1 MTSALQHALN
11 VDQEFQAIARAQ
23 RQSVTLIPLTRQRR
37 DEQTWQ
43 AEREPLPQSFQYGQ
57 PLRIVGYFTLQQIDA
72 RMPAAF
78 WFWSGT
84 AGKVWIVVW
93 SIYNAAPQPKLVD
106 VRMIESDV
114 DTEWPVMPGWAKTG

>member
-1 MTSALQHALN
+1 MALQHALN
-11 VDQEFQAIARAQ
+11 VEQEFQAIERAH
-23 RQSVTLIPLTRQRR
+23 RRSITLMPLTRQRH
-37 DEQTWQ
+37 DAQTWQ

-57 PLRIVGYFTLQQIDA
+57 PLRIVGNFTLQQIDS

-93 SIYNAAPQPKLVD
+93 SVYNAASQPQLVD
-106 VRMIESDV
+106 TWMVDSAGDV
-114 DTEWPVMPGWAKTG
+114 EWPVMPAWAK

>member
-1 MTSALQHALN
+1 MSAAQHALN
-11 VDQEFQAIARAQ
+11 VEQEFQAIERTQ
-23 RQSVTLIPLTRQRR
+23 RRSVTLMPLARQRH

-43 AEREPLPQSFQYGQ
+43 AEREPLPQTYRYGH
-57 PLRIVGYFTLQQIDA
+57 PLQIVGNFTLQQIDS

-93 SIYNAAPQPKLVD
+93 SVYNVAPQPQLVD
-106 VRMIESDV
+106 TWMVEGDGDV
-114 DTEWPVMPGWAKTG
+114 EWPVMPAWAK

>member
-1 MTSALQHALN
+1 MALQHALN
-11 VDQEFQAIARAQ
+11 VEQEFQAIERAQ
-23 RQSVTLIPLTRQRR
+23 RRSVTLVPLTRQCH

-57 PLRIVGYFTLQQIDA
+57 PLRIVGYFTLQQIDS

-93 SIYNAAPQPKLVD
+93 SIYNTAPQPQLVD
-106 VRMIESDV
+106 TWMVGGAGDV
-114 DTEWPVMPGWAKTG
+114 EWPVMPAWAK